1 MSQSDGE
8 LVARVLRGDLT
19 SYAELLR
26 RHRRRLERYA
36 MFLLGNREDAEE
48 ALQDALLRGYRALG
62 QCAEPE
68 RFGAWLFRIV
78 VNRCRTRHARRGRPL
93 ERLDTIAAIDVP
105 ATPDPSA
112 GIEWREEIRRAMAL
126 LQTDQREAFLL
137 HHVEGLSYEEMA
149 ELTGSGVS
157 ALKMRVSRAG
167 ERLRTELAEV
177 FRA

>member
-1 MSQSDGE
+1 MSQSDGA
-8 LVARVLRGDLT
+8 LVARVLGGDLS

-36 MFLLGNREDAEE
+36 MLLLGNREDAEE

-62 QCAEPE
+62 RCAEPE
-68 RFGAWLFRIV
+68 RFGAWLFRIL

-93 ERLDTIAAIDVP
+93 EPLDGPTAV
-105 ATPDPSA
+105 ATPMTGDASA
-112 GIEWREEIRRAMAL
+112 TIEWREEIQRALAL
-126 LQTDQREAFLL
+126 LATDQREAFLL

-149 ELTGSGVS
+149 VLTGSGIS

-167 ERLRTELAEV
+167 ERLRAELAEV
-177 FRA
+177 YRA

>member
-8 LVARVLRGDLT
+8 LVARILRGDLS

-36 MFLLGNREDAEE
+36 TLLLGNREDAEE
-48 ALQDALLRGYRALG
+48 ALQDSLLRGYRALG
-62 QCAEPE
+62 QCTEPDHV
-68 RFGAWLFRIV
+68 GAWLFRIV
-78 VNRCRTRHARRGRPL
+78 VNRCRTRHARRGPPM
-93 ERLDTIAAIDVP
+93 EGLDGVAAIHAP
-105 ATPDPSA
+105 ATIDASA
-112 GIEWREEIRRAMAL
+112 EIEWREEIHRAMSL
-126 LQTDQREAFLL
+126 LPPDQREAFLL